1 MSNKNKKIIATL
13 LSTILL
19 ICVSLSGI
27 VMARELYVNNT
38 KHDLIFKDLEPQST
52 IRLDKSVGDL
62 SSTPDYCV
70 SSNSHEMLT
79 NTVNDVNVIS
89 IWSNW
94 DAYTPITQLERYTAA
109 NVLESN
115 CGYDRDGNLKNA
127 YLFSDIVSKDN
138 GIFISH
144 AVSDDSKLI
153 EALKQKII
161 NYASTRVTGTVVLSA
176 ETPLG
181 YNYDACTIELSDTLL
196 PAVIEIP
203 RDSFSFPD
211 DNAKWHLADS
221 YRLTIEQGP
230 NVYYYRKSSN
240 PSASDIKEFADNYI
254 ISDKNYTGVSIVV
267 TKTGLTY
274 YYDGTRW
281 TDNNLSA
288 QQLKSNYISLKLRS
302 NSNKAGPGYSLAF
315 DIKARITLTSIKQTL
330 IDTFD
335 TNIDIRNCWSLNS
348 ITTDSQSKTI
358 TTSLSGSNDN
368 ALFLG
373 IVDGQGNL
381 LDGVYGINKLTD
393 SNTSRSVYV
402 NSGEDIFAWS
412 ARVSSMTMGG
422 SKQWVISIDIKWTER
437 EDTSVL
443 YPVKFFLAYIPVVV

>member
-1 MSNKNKKIIATL
+1 
-13 LSTILL
+13 
-19 ICVSLSGI
+19 
-27 VMARELYVNNT
+27 MAHNLYFNGK

-52 IRLDKSVGDL
+52 IRLDKPASDIN
-62 SSTPDYCV
+62 STPDYCV

-94 DAYTPITQLERYTAA
+94 DVYTPTTRLECYTAA
-109 NVLESN
+109 NALESN

-127 YLFSDIVSKDN
+127 YLFPDIVSKDN

-230 NVYYYRKSSN
+230 NVYYYHKSSD
-240 PSASDIKEFADNYI
+240 PSASELKEFATNKI

-267 TKTGLTY
+267 TGTGREY
-274 YYDGTRW
+274 YYNGEEW
-281 TDNNLSA
+281 VNNNLFE
-288 QQLKSNYISLKLRS
+288 QKLKSNYISLKLRS
-302 NSNKAGPGYSLAF
+302 NSNTAGPGYSLTF
-315 DIKARITLTSIKQTL
+315 DIHARITLTSIKQTL
-330 IDTFD
+330 LDTFD
-335 TNIDIRNCWSLNS
+335 PDVNVVKLCSFNTIATTIQSETYETNLYQDLTKINFIGVL
-348 ITTDSQSKTI
+348 
-358 TTSLSGSNDN
+358 DN
-368 ALFLG
+368 H
-373 IVDGQGNL
+373 NRL
-381 LDGVYGINKLTD
+381 LDGIYVQEPSSDGTR
-393 SNTSRSVYV
+393 TVYV
-402 NSGEDIFAWS
+402 NSGKDSFQWEAVKYITTVGGVRKYYINI
-412 ARVSSMTMGG
+412 RV
-422 SKQWVISIDIKWTER
+422 KWIDR
-437 EDTSVL
+437 SDTSVL
-443 YPVKFFLAYIPVVV
+443 YPVTFYLISGQRK

>member
-1 MSNKNKKIIATL
+1 MNKIKITL
-13 LSTILL
+13 ISLILIIDYL
-19 ICVSLSGI
+19 FLGFI
-27 VMARELYVNNT
+27 MAHNLYFNGK

-52 IRLDKSVGDL
+52 IRLDKPASDIN
-62 SSTPDYCV
+62 STPDYCV

-94 DAYTPITQLERYTAA
+94 DVYTPTTRLECYTAA
-109 NVLESN
+109 NALESN

-127 YLFSDIVSKDN
+127 YLFPDIVSKDN

-230 NVYYYRKSSN
+230 NVYYYHKSSD
-240 PSASDIKEFADNYI
+240 PSASELKEFATNKI

-267 TKTGLTY
+267 TGTGREY
-274 YYDGTRW
+274 YYNGEEW
-281 TDNNLSA
+281 VNNNLFE
-288 QQLKSNYISLKLRS
+288 QKLKSNYISLKLRS
-302 NSNKAGPGYSLAF
+302 NSNTAGPGYSLTF
-315 DIKARITLTSIKQTL
+315 DIHARITLTSIKQTL
-330 IDTFD
+330 LDTFD
-335 TNIDIRNCWSLNS
+335 PDVNVVKLCSFNTIATTIQSETYETNLYQDLTKINFIGVL
-348 ITTDSQSKTI
+348 
-358 TTSLSGSNDN
+358 DN
-368 ALFLG
+368 H
-373 IVDGQGNL
+373 NRL
-381 LDGVYGINKLTD
+381 LDGIYVQEPSSDGTR
-393 SNTSRSVYV
+393 TVYV
-402 NSGEDIFAWS
+402 NSGKDSFQWEAVKYITTVGGVRKYYINI
-412 ARVSSMTMGG
+412 RV
-422 SKQWVISIDIKWTER
+422 KWIDR
-437 EDTSVL
+437 SDTSVL
-443 YPVKFFLAYIPVVV
+443 YPVTFYLISGQRK